1 MTQKEL
7 KESMNQFDLTSFFM
21 KDTQRIHD
29 YSAILVIT
37 DNQVII
43 TENGHHGKDFHIDT
57 LADICKIIYQIPISK
72 SKSDWTNSVVQIEKK
87 YASNF
92 IWARLLNEGNSRLF
106 WFIFPSS
113 ITQQQYDLLSNW
125 IESEDVCLKMEEIEE
140 QTEQSIVGFLGL
152 NGMEK
157 GIDAVLNYAS
167 TITEL
172 TQTTPQVEKII
183 IGKTIGDLSKKIKIR
198 GIKK

>member
-21 KDTQRIHD
+21 KDTQHIHD

-57 LADICKIIYQIPISK
+57 LADICKVIYQIPLSN

-92 IWARLLNEGNSRLF
+92 IWARLSNEGNSRLF
-106 WFIFPSS
+106 WFIFPNS
-113 ITQQQYDLLSNW
+113 ITQKQYDLLSSW
-125 IESEDVCLKMEEIEE
+125 IESENACLKLEQLEETIG
-140 QTEQSIVGFLGL
+140 QSFVGFLGL
-152 NGMEK
+152 HGVENGL
-157 GIDAVLNYAS
+157 DAVLNYAS
-167 TITEL
+167 NITGL
-172 TQTTPQVEKII
+172 TKMSPPEEKMI
-183 IGKTIGDLSKKIKIR
+183 IGKTVTDFSKAKKI
-198 GIKK
+198 IK

>member
-21 KDTQRIHD
+21 KDTQHIHD

-57 LADICKIIYQIPISK
+57 LADICKVIYQIPLSN

-92 IWARLLNEGNSRLF
+92 IWARLSNEGNSRLF
-106 WFIFPSS
+106 WFIFPNS
-113 ITQQQYDLLSNW
+113 ITQKQYDLLSSW
-125 IESEDVCLKMEEIEE
+125 IESENAFLKLEQLEETIG
-140 QTEQSIVGFLGL
+140 QSFVGFLGL
-152 NGMEK
+152 HGVENGL
-157 GIDAVLNYAS
+157 DAVLNYAS
-167 TITEL
+167 TITGL
-172 TQTTPQVEKII
+172 TKMSPPEEKMI
-183 IGKTIGDLSKKIKIR
+183 IGKTITDFSKAKKI
-198 GIKK
+198 IK

>member
-7 KESMNQFDLTSFFM
+7 QESMNQFDLTSFFM
-21 KDTQRIHD
+21 KDTQHIHD

-57 LADICKIIYQIPISK
+57 LADICKVIYQIPLSN

-92 IWARLLNEGNSRLF
+92 IWARLSNEGNSRLF
-106 WFIFPSS
+106 WFIFPNS
-113 ITQQQYDLLSNW
+113 ITQKQYDLLSGW
-125 IESEDVCLKMEEIEE
+125 IESENAFLKLEQLEETIG
-140 QTEQSIVGFLGL
+140 QSFVGFLGL
-152 NGMEK
+152 NGVEN
-157 GIDAVLNYAS
+157 GLDAVLNYAS
-167 TITEL
+167 TITGL
-172 TQTTPQVEKII
+172 TRMSPPEEKKI
-183 IGKTIGDLSKKIKIR
+183 IGKTITDFSKVKQIIK
-198 GIKK
+198 

>member
-21 KDTQRIHD
+21 KDTQHIHD

-57 LADICKIIYQIPISK
+57 LADICKVIYQIPLSN

-92 IWARLLNEGNSRLF
+92 IWARLSNEGNSRLF
-106 WFIFPSS
+106 WFIFPNS
-113 ITQQQYDLLSNW
+113 ITQKQYDLLSSW
-125 IESEDVCLKMEEIEE
+125 IESENAFLKLEQLEETIG
-140 QTEQSIVGFLGL
+140 QSFVGFLGL
-152 NGMEK
+152 HGVENGL
-157 GIDAVLNYAS
+157 DAVLNYAS
-167 TITEL
+167 TITGL
-172 TQTTPQVEKII
+172 TKMSPPEEKMI
-183 IGKTIGDLSKKIKIR
+183 IGKTVTDFSKAKKI
-198 GIKK
+198 IK